1 MSQNHS
7 FLAQST
13 NLYYLCSPKII
24 NTMPTPFPPEII
36 QLRSDIEK
44 HIGQALLSPSDFHGL
59 IQQIWNQQRAIL
71 SLSTIKRLWGYV
83 ESNGTPRLST
93 LNTLAR
99 FLDFA
104 DWNAY
109 LVSLEQHGG
118 IESAMCAGEGI
129 QTADLQ
135 TGDLIAV
142 AWQPNRLCIF
152 RYLGDNLFVVEES
165 KNAKLQ
171 VGTTFSAVRFM
182 ISEPMYLDNILLA
195 DGTRTSY
202 VAGKHH
208 GLTSVTKIN
217 NPIQP

>member
-1 MSQNHS
+1 
-7 FLAQST
+7 
-13 NLYYLCSPKII
+13 
-24 NTMPTPFPPEII
+24 MPTPFSPEII

-44 HIGQALLSPSDFHGL
+44 HIGRTLQSPADFEQLTHR
-59 IQQIWNQQRAIL
+59 IWEKQHAVL

-83 ESNGTPRLST
+83 ESNGSPRLST

-142 AWQPNRLCIF
+142 AWQPNRLCVF
-152 RYLGDNLFVVEES
+152 RYLGDNQFVVEES